1 MRDHENRVK
10 AHLALRKAELES
22 MIDQKREMGGRM
34 IVMYSRAAVEEGGPI
49 VSNSDLSL
57 RLPETI

>member
-1 MRDHENRVK
+1 
-10 AHLALRKAELES
+10 